1 MKKQLRKALAILC
14 AVAFAFTGITYSP
27 ATVSAADEGWF
38 DATLDWGHYMTD
50 KTTVG
55 DGQGIWDYCGGQAPK
70 AQYKNGDQI
79 EGFTWNTTAS
89 GEAIWFETVDLK
101 NLNCVS
107 EGGQMVKPQP
117 GVKYK
122 LNLTMD
128 YESTKTTKTA
138 LQVWVKNGEAPA
150 MVEKHYDA
158 TKTNNQLVIED
169 AEIMPEEDN
178 PLVFHFGIGVKS
190 SYTGWGGMGIP
201 HTVTISDFTL
211 ERADDFEPCI
221 MDDDPQSPDYGT
233 FVPEGTPWS
242 VKTQYNGTDL
252 WGQMSYKIDGT
263 PSNVASTYL
272 RVDTPAHDDDSEGV
286 DQSDPSKWWWWNSA
300 KLPGYLEDAGLT
312 EGRFYKGTMK
322 VEYTSAGTTY
332 DPTLRTIF
340 GGTTMVN
347 ALEEGSNTI
356 AIDDFLYEG
365 TQNDIEFNLD
375 LLEKGGVMRVTEIN
389 LEPAD
394 SFIPIEKN
402 VKFKTDPN
410 SPWTFEAQNDGANT
424 WGAISYIQ
432 DTPASDISSTT
443 FRVDTPAHDDA
454 TVTPAVDQDD
464 PTAWW
469 WWNSASLI
477 NYLKDVAKLQTGY
490 KYKGTI
496 VLNYTRP
503 TGKSGADEYDTPQLR
518 MIENGNVTVIDL
530 VEGDNTIN
538 IGGDEGFAYDPNYPS
553 IEFNL
558 DLLDKGGIL
567 KAKSINFD
575 RADNFEPVT
584 PNVEGGFVP
593 EGTPWN
599 IKVQNNESTT
609 WGQMSYAIDG
619 TASLVGSTTMRIDNP
634 AHDDDTVTPAVD
646 QDDPDAWWWWNGA
659 SLPNYLKDNLV
670 DGRTYTGSMVIKYTA
685 PTSPSAQY
693 TPKLRYIL
701 NGEVHVVTLEPG
713 ENTIAIDSFDY
724 SDVYPN
730 LEFNVDLLE
739 KGSLFQVSNIS
750 FTQAPGNWMRVPDNE
765 GDGVDIPVTYDSS
778 VKPSEEVTHTWN
790 LFAGMWEGHG
800 AALYYDNDLSDP
812 YDPLKVKIGAGERW
826 DPACA
831 QIKLTNED
839 AYQELEEYTNYYMT
853 YSFTSTEK
861 GTLHINHEGY
871 TPTKLTRID
880 ITDDMYD
887 ESDGLYHV
895 EFKKIFTYLPD
906 KDDLNLTMFLTP
918 TTYVYNEQTGETD
931 VEMDGEYLPQG
942 TIIANHKI
950 EFTRQDE
957 DGWTLVTDSRDE
969 EHQNYDD
976 IVKDSD
982 QNPILQAY
990 TNSYLYSQVLYSE
1003 VDNGRMSYLANQNP
1017 DGVDDIAKMGIRL
1030 DSTAYSNAPG
1040 YTFDNQW
1047 ANHLRIPNDYFYARP
1062 DTNGNYLEDGN
1073 RYILRFYINSTAATA
1088 QNMGLI
1094 MVRQGYDSN
1103 DWFRY
1108 PISKGLN
1115 LVNGTLRAKKSG
1127 RDTDPYIVNPD
1138 YTKTGG
1144 IEFVYNEGYTTDDNF
1159 VQFDFSEFPQGTTI
1173 NDISWEFEAAGYN
1186 VFLDGSKTPDN
1197 AEPIME
1203 NDTYTFPT
1211 VEGVIG
1217 YQDDYDPQKVYRPG
1231 EQVPYDYFTDDIYAT
1246 SIRGY
1251 KVTIVDTDGN
1261 PIKTDYVDPG
1271 DPYNFPTVDDPDFK
1285 DFKEYKDDDNTYHN
1299 GDTIPAVNKDYT
1311 FVAVPKGNFI
1321 VTVQTPEGTVLRTTP
1336 VEEGGTYT
1344 FPSDIPNV
1352 QDYTYNGQTYQK
1364 GETMGPVNENR
1375 TVIANPVPAQK
1386 HTVTIV
1392 DANDPTKV
1400 LKTDEVDDNTKYEL
1414 PELPNIEDYTYDNQ
1428 KYDPL
1433 EEIGPITEDVTVYA
1447 NPVTHRVVIVNSA
1460 DPTDVLYTSDP
1471 IVHGQNYELPTLSGY
1486 DLQKYV
1492 WNNTDYQ
1499 PGQDIGPIN
1508 KDETVQ
1514 AVLVPY
1520 YKISI
1525 DGVKVADIRD
1535 GGNYTFPSGTTAAK
1549 IGYISV
1555 NGGSV
1560 YAPGT
1565 TVGPIHEDRDYL
1577 SIDNFTL
1584 ERQMGASM
1592 LLNQAKENPRG
1603 IGFGADFTIYKKD
1616 GTVLAFKDYPQVYK
1630 SEAFKLGTM
1639 ITTEDLYYNYFDETL
1654 DLAQVAKAKAEGHP
1668 EYIRNIMN
1676 DYTFCDDENPTT
1688 NFASYRA
1695 GIINLND
1702 YNITRNF
1709 IARSYGYVDTTSG
1722 PTDVVYAN
1730 YSEVRSIKTVATNLM
1745 KNPDWRTVYPEAWKQ
1760 EIIEYCAA
1768 FED

>member
-27 ATVSAADEGWF
+27 AKVSAADEGWF

-190 SYTGWGGMGIP
+190 SYKGWGGMGIP

-211 ERADDFEPCI
+211 ERADKFEPCI
-221 MDDDPQSPDYGT
+221 MGADGT
-233 FVPEGTPWS
+233 FTPEGTPWT

-252 WGQMSYKIDGT
+252 WGKMSYQIEGT
-263 PSNVASTYL
+263 ASDVASTYL

-300 KLPGYLEDAGLT
+300 KLAGYLSDAGLT
-312 EGRFYKGTMK
+312 TGRFYKGTMK

-365 TQNDIEFNLD
+365 TANDIEFNLD

-394 SFIPIEKN
+394 SFIPIDKN

-424 WGAISYIQ
+424 WGAISFIQ
-432 DTPASDISSTT
+432 DTPASDPTTTT

-477 NYLKDVAKLQTGY
+477 NYFKDVAKMKAGY

-496 VLNYTRP
+496 VFDYTRP
-503 TGKSGADEYDTPQLR
+503 TGKSGANEYDTPQLR

-530 VEGDNTIN
+530 VEGENTIN

-567 KAKSINFD
+567 KAKSIDFV

-599 IKVQNNESTT
+599 IKVQNNQENT

-634 AHDDDTVTPAVD
+634 AHDDDTVDPAVD
-646 QDDPDAWWWWNGA
+646 QDDPDAWWWWNSA
-659 SLPNYLKDNLV
+659 SLPNYLKNNLV

-713 ENTIAIDSFDY
+713 DNTIAIDSFDY

-739 KGSLFQVSNIS
+739 KGSLFQVSNIT

-887 ESDGLYHV
+887 ETDGLYHV

-918 TTYVYNEQTGETD
+918 TTYVYNEQTGKPEAK
-931 VEMDGEYLPQG
+931 MDGEYLPQG

-950 EFTRQDE
+950 EFTRQDK

-990 TNSYLYSQVLYSE
+990 TNSYLYSSVLYSE

-1062 DTNGNYLEDGN
+1062 DTNGNYLENGN

-1094 MVRQGYDSN
+1094 MVRQGYDGN
-1103 DWFRY
+1103 QWFRY

-1127 RDTDPYIVNPD
+1127 RNTDPYIVNPD

-1144 IEFVYNEGYTTDDNF
+1144 IEFVYNEGYTTDDSF

-1271 DPYNFPTVDDPDFK
+1271 DPYNFPSVDDPDFK

-1299 GDTIPAVNKDYT
+1299 GDTIPSVNKDYT
-1311 FVAVPKGNFI
+1311 FVAVPKNNYI
-1321 VTVQTPEGTVLRTTP
+1321 VTVKTPTGETLRTTP
-1336 VEEGGTYT
+1336 VQEGGTYT

-1447 NPVTHRVVIVNSA
+1447 NPVTHRVTIVDSK
-1460 DPTDVLYTSDP
+1460 DPSQVLYTSTP
-1471 IVHGQNYELPTLSGY
+1471 IAHGDDFELPTLSGY

-1492 WNNTDYQ
+1492 WNSTDYQ

-1555 NGGSV
+1555 NGGPV
-1560 YAPGT
+1560 YSPGT

-1577 SIDNFTL
+1577 SIDSFTL

>member
-27 ATVSAADEGWF
+27 AKVSAADEGWF

-89 GEAIWFETVDLK
+89 GEAIWFETLDLK
-101 NLNCVS
+101 TINCVS

-122 LNLTMD
+122 LNMTID
-128 YESTKTTKTA
+128 YDSTKTAKTA
-138 LQVWVKNGEAPA
+138 FQVFIKNGDAPA
-150 MVEKHYDA
+150 LFEKHYDLNS
-158 TKTNNQLVIED
+158 TNNQVVLED
-169 AEIMPEEDN
+169 VELMPEEEN
-178 PLVFHFGIGVKS
+178 PFVFHIGLGVKS
-190 SYTGWGGMGIP
+190 NYSGWGGISVP
-201 HTVTISDFTL
+201 NTFTISDFTL
-211 ERADDFEPCI
+211 ERADSFEPCI

-233 FVPEGTPWS
+233 FVPAGTPWT

-252 WGQMSYKIDGT
+252 WGKMSYKVEGT
-263 PSNVASTYL
+263 ASDVASTYL

-300 KLPGYLEDAGLT
+300 KLSGYLADAGLD

-365 TQNDIEFNLD
+365 TANDIEFNLD

-394 SFIPIEKN
+394 SFIPITKN
-402 VKFKTDPN
+402 VKFKTDPS
-410 SPWTFEAQNDGANT
+410 SPWTFEAQNDGATT

-432 DTPASDISSTT
+432 GSPAIDPTTTT

-464 PTAWW
+464 PTDWW

-477 NYLKDVAKLQTGY
+477 NYLSDVAGLEEGY

-496 VLNYTRP
+496 VFDYTRP
-503 TGKSGADEYDTPQLR
+503 TGKSGANEYDTPQLR

-530 VEGDNTIN
+530 VEGENTIN
-538 IGGDEGFAYDPNYPS
+538 IGGDEGFAYNPEYPS

-567 KAKSINFD
+567 QAKSINFD

-593 EGTPWN
+593 AGTPWN
-599 IKVQNNESTT
+599 IKVQNNKDTT
-609 WGQMSYAIDG
+609 WGQMSYAVDG

-646 QDDPDAWWWWNGA
+646 QDDPDAWWWWNSA
-659 SLPNYLKDNLV
+659 SLPNYLKNNLV
-670 DGRTYTGSMVIKYTA
+670 DGRTYTGSMVINYTA
-685 PTSPSAQY
+685 PTSPEQQY

-739 KGSLFQVSNIS
+739 KGSLFQVSNIT
-750 FTQAPGNWMRVPDNE
+750 FTQAPGNWMRVPDND
-765 GDGVDIPVTYDSS
+765 GDGVDIPVTYDSTMM
-778 VKPSEEVTHTWN
+778 PSGEVTHTWN

-839 AYQELEEYTNYYMT
+839 AYQELEDYTNYYMT
-853 YSFTSTEK
+853 YTFTSTEK

-906 KDDLNLTMFLTP
+906 RDDLNLTMFLTP

-931 VEMDGEYLPQG
+931 VEMDGEYLPAG

-950 EFTRQDE
+950 EFTRQDK
-957 DGWTLVTDSRDE
+957 DGWTLVTDSRDPD
-969 EHQNYDD
+969 HQNYDD

-990 TNSYLYSQVLYSE
+990 TNSFAYSEVLYSE

-1062 DTNGNYLEDGN
+1062 DTNGNYLENGKH
-1073 RYILRFYINSTAATA
+1073 YLLRFYINSTAATA

-1094 MVRQGYDSN
+1094 MVRQGYDS
-1103 DWFRY
+1103 DQWFRY
-1108 PISKGLN
+1108 PVGKGLN

-1144 IEFVYNEGYTTDDNF
+1144 IEFVYNDFFTTDESF

-1173 NDISWEFEAAGYN
+1173 NDISWEFEAVGYN

-1203 NDTYTFPT
+1203 GDTYTFPE
-1211 VEGVIG
+1211 VPGVIG

-1231 EQVPYDYFTDDIYAT
+1231 EQVPYDQFTDDIYAT
-1246 SIRGY
+1246 SITGY

-1261 PIKTDYVDPG
+1261 PIKVDYVDPG
-1271 DPYNFPTVDDPDFK
+1271 DPYNFPSVDDPDFK

-1299 GDTIPAVNKDYT
+1299 GDTIPAVNQDYT
-1311 FVAVPKGNFI
+1311 FVAVPKGNYI
-1321 VTVQTPEGTVLRTTP
+1321 VTVQTPDGQVLRQTP

-1344 FPSDIPNV
+1344 FPSDIEGV
-1352 QDYTYNGQTYQK
+1352 QDYTYNGQTYNK
-1364 GETMGPVNENR
+1364 GDTMGPVNENR
-1375 TVIANPVPAQK
+1375 TVIANPVPVTT
-1386 HTVTIV
+1386 HTVSIV
-1392 DANDPTKV
+1392 DAKDPTHV
-1400 LKTDEVDDNTKYEL
+1400 LLTATVDDG
-1414 PELPNIEDYTYDNQ
+1414 D
-1428 KYDPL
+1428 
-1433 EEIGPITEDVTVYA
+1433 
-1447 NPVTHRVVIVNSA
+1447 
-1460 DPTDVLYTSDP
+1460 
-1471 IVHGQNYELPTLSGY
+1471 NYELPTISGL

-1499 PGQDIGPIN
+1499 PGQEIGPIT
-1508 KDETVQ
+1508 KDEVVK
-1514 AVLVPY
+1514 AYEVPY

-1535 GGNYTFPSGTTAAK
+1535 GSNYTFPSGQDAAK

-1555 NGGSV
+1555 NGGPV
-1560 YAPGT
+1560 LDPGSS
-1565 TVGPIHEDRDYL
+1565 VGPIHEDRDYL
-1577 SIDNFTL
+1577 SIDEIGLTP
-1584 ERQMGASM
+1584 QMGASM
-1592 LLNQAKENPRG
+1592 LLNQAAVNPRG
-1603 IGFGADFTIYKKD
+1603 IGFGADFSIYDKN
-1616 GTVLAFKDYPQVYK
+1616 GNLISFKDHTEVYK
-1630 SEAFKLGTM
+1630 SESFKLGTM
-1639 ITTEDLYYNYFDETL
+1639 ICTYSDYVDKFNETL
-1654 DLAQVAKAKAEGHP
+1654 DLETVAQDTEKR
-1668 EYIRNIMN
+1668 IRNIMN
-1676 DYTFCDDENPTT
+1676 NYTFCDQADPTT
-1688 NFASYRA
+1688 NFATYRA
-1695 GIINLND
+1695 GIVNLND
-1702 YNITRNF
+1702 YNIPRDF
-1709 IARSYGYVDTTSG
+1709 IARSYGYVETASG
-1722 PTDVVYAN
+1722 AVSDVTYAN
-1730 YSEVRSIKTVATNLM
+1730 YSDIRSIKTVATNLM
-1745 KNPDWRTVYPEAWKQ
+1745 KNPNWKTVYPEPWKQ

-1768 FED
+1768 FEG

>member
-1 MKKQLRKALAILC
+1 MKRQLRKALAILC

-27 ATVSAADEGWF
+27 AKVSAADEGWF

-101 NLNCVS
+101 DLNCVS
-107 EGGQMVKPQP
+107 EDGQMVKPQP

-190 SYTGWGGMGIP
+190 SYKGWGGMGIP

-211 ERADDFEPCI
+211 ERADKFEPCI
-221 MDDDPQSPDYGT
+221 MGADGT
-233 FVPEGTPWS
+233 FTPEGTPWT

-252 WGQMSYKIDGT
+252 WGKMSYQIEGT
-263 PSNVASTYL
+263 ASDVASTYL

-300 KLPGYLEDAGLT
+300 KLAGYLSDAGLT
-312 EGRFYKGTMK
+312 TGRFYKGTMK

-365 TQNDIEFNLD
+365 TANDIEFNLD

-394 SFIPIEKN
+394 SFIPIDKN

-410 SPWTFEAQNDGANT
+410 SPWTFEAQNNGVNT
-424 WGAISYIQ
+424 WGAISFIQ
-432 DTPASDISSTT
+432 DTPASDPTTTT

-477 NYLKDVAKLQTGY
+477 NYFKDVAKMKAGY

-496 VLNYTRP
+496 VFDYTRP
-503 TGKSGADEYDTPQLR
+503 TGKSGANEYDTPQLR

-530 VEGDNTIN
+530 VEGENTIN

-567 KAKSINFD
+567 KAKSIDFV

-599 IKVQNNESTT
+599 IKVQNNQENT

-634 AHDDDTVTPAVD
+634 AHDDDTVDPAVD
-646 QDDPDAWWWWNGA
+646 QDDPDAWWWWNSA
-659 SLPNYLKDNLV
+659 SLPNYLKNNLV

-713 ENTIAIDSFDY
+713 DNTIAIDSFDY

-739 KGSLFQVSNIS
+739 KGSLFQVSNIT

-895 EFKKIFTYLPD
+895 EFKKIFTYLPE
-906 KDDLNLTMFLTP
+906 KNDLNLTMFLTP
-918 TTYVYNEQTGETD
+918 TTYVYNEQTGKPEAK
-931 VEMDGEYLPQG
+931 MDGEYLPQG

-990 TNSYLYSQVLYSE
+990 TNSYLYSSVLYSE

-1062 DTNGNYLEDGN
+1062 DTNGNYLENGN

-1094 MVRQGYDSN
+1094 MVRQGYDGN
-1103 DWFRY
+1103 QWFRY

-1127 RDTDPYIVNPD
+1127 RNTDPYIVNPD

-1144 IEFVYNEGYTTDDNF
+1144 IEFVYNEGYTTDDSF

-1299 GDTIPAVNKDYT
+1299 GDTIPSVNKDYT

-1321 VTVQTPEGTVLRTTP
+1321 VTVQTPEGLVLRTTP

-1352 QDYTYNGQTYQK
+1352 QDYTYNGQTYNK
-1364 GETMGPVNENR
+1364 GDTMGPVNENR

-1492 WNNTDYQ
+1492 WNSTDYQ
-1499 PGQDIGPIN
+1499 PGQNIGPIN

-1525 DGVKVADIRD
+1525 DGVKVADVRD
-1535 GGNYTFPSGTTAAK
+1535 GGNYTFPSGPNAAK

-1555 NGGSV
+1555 NGGPV
-1560 YAPGT
+1560 YAPDT

-1577 SIDNFTL
+1577 SIDSFTL

-1603 IGFGADFTIYKKD
+1603 IGFGCDFTIYKKD

-1654 DLAQVAKAKAEGHP
+1654 DLAQVAKAQAEGHP
-1668 EYIRNIMN
+1668 GYIRNIMN
-1676 DYTFCDDENPTT
+1676 DYTFCDDKNPTT

-1745 KNPDWRTVYPEAWKQ
+1745 KNPNWRTVYPEAWKQ

>member
-27 ATVSAADEGWF
+27 AKVSAADEGWF

-107 EGGQMVKPQP
+107 EDGQMVKPQP

-211 ERADDFEPCI
+211 ERADKFEPCI
-221 MDDDPQSPDYGT
+221 MGADGT
-233 FVPEGTPWS
+233 FTPEGTPWT

-252 WGQMSYKIDGT
+252 WGKMSYQIEGT
-263 PSNVASTYL
+263 ASDVASTYL

-300 KLPGYLEDAGLT
+300 KLAGYLSDAGLT
-312 EGRFYKGTMK
+312 TGRFYKGTMK

-365 TQNDIEFNLD
+365 TANDIEFNLD
-375 LLEKGGVMRVTEIN
+375 LLEKGGVIRVTEIN

-394 SFIPIEKN
+394 SFIPIDKN

-410 SPWTFEAQNDGANT
+410 SPWTFEAQNNGVNT
-424 WGAISYIQ
+424 WGAISFIQ
-432 DTPASDISSTT
+432 DTPASDPTTTT

-477 NYLKDVAKLQTGY
+477 DYFKDVAKMKAGY

-496 VLNYTRP
+496 VFDYTRP
-503 TGKSGADEYDTPQLR
+503 TGKSGANEYDTPQLR

-530 VEGDNTIN
+530 VEGENTIN

-599 IKVQNNESTT
+599 IKVQNNQVNT

-634 AHDDDTVTPAVD
+634 AHDDDTVDPAVD
-646 QDDPDAWWWWNGA
+646 QDDPDAWWWWNSA
-659 SLPNYLKDNLV
+659 SLPNYLKNNLV

-713 ENTIAIDSFDY
+713 DNTIAIDSFDY

-739 KGSLFQVSNIS
+739 KGSLFQVSNIT

-790 LFAGMWEGHG
+790 VFAGMWEGHG

-853 YSFTSTEK
+853 YTFTSTEK

-906 KDDLNLTMFLTP
+906 RDDLNLTMFLTP

-931 VEMDGEYLPQG
+931 VEMDGEYLPVG

-950 EFTRQDE
+950 EFTRQDK
-957 DGWTLVTDSRDE
+957 DGWTLVTDSRDPD
-969 EHQNYDD
+969 HQNYDD
-976 IVKDSD
+976 LVKDSD

-990 TNSYLYSQVLYSE
+990 TNSFGYSE
-1003 VDNGRMSYLANQNP
+1003 VLWSEIDNGRMSYLANQNP

-1040 YTFDNQW
+1040 YTFDNLW
-1047 ANHLRIPNDYFYARP
+1047 ANHLRIPNDYFYGRP
-1062 DTNGNYLEDGN
+1062 DTNGNYLENGKH
-1073 RYILRFYINSTAATA
+1073 YLLRFYINSTEATA

-1094 MVRQGYDSN
+1094 MVRQGYDS
-1103 DWFRY
+1103 DQWFRY
-1108 PISKGLN
+1108 PVGKGLN
-1115 LVNGTLRAKKSG
+1115 LINGTLKAKKSG

-1144 IEFVYNEGYTTDDNF
+1144 IEFVYNDFFTTDESF

-1173 NDISWEFEAAGYN
+1173 NDISWEFEAVGYN

-1203 NDTYTFPT
+1203 GDTYTFPE
-1211 VEGVIG
+1211 VPGVIG

-1231 EQVPYDYFTDDIYAT
+1231 EQV
-1246 SIRGY
+1246 R
-1251 KVTIVDTDGN
+1251 
-1261 PIKTDYVDPG
+1261 
-1271 DPYNFPTVDDPDFK
+1271 
-1285 DFKEYKDDDNTYHN
+1285 
-1299 GDTIPAVNKDYT
+1299 
-1311 FVAVPKGNFI
+1311 
-1321 VTVQTPEGTVLRTTP
+1321 VL
-1336 VEEGGTYT
+1336 
-1344 FPSDIPNV
+1344 
-1352 QDYTYNGQTYQK
+1352 
-1364 GETMGPVNENR
+1364 
-1375 TVIANPVPAQK
+1375 
-1386 HTVTIV
+1386 
-1392 DANDPTKV
+1392 
-1400 LKTDEVDDNTKYEL
+1400 
-1414 PELPNIEDYTYDNQ
+1414 
-1428 KYDPL
+1428 
-1433 EEIGPITEDVTVYA
+1433 
-1447 NPVTHRVVIVNSA
+1447 
-1460 DPTDVLYTSDP
+1460 
-1471 IVHGQNYELPTLSGY
+1471 
-1486 DLQKYV
+1486 
-1492 WNNTDYQ
+1492 
-1499 PGQDIGPIN
+1499 
-1508 KDETVQ
+1508 
-1514 AVLVPY
+1514 
-1520 YKISI
+1520 
-1525 DGVKVADIRD
+1525 
-1535 GGNYTFPSGTTAAK
+1535 
-1549 IGYISV
+1549 
-1555 NGGSV
+1555 
-1560 YAPGT
+1560 
-1565 TVGPIHEDRDYL
+1565 
-1577 SIDNFTL
+1577 
-1584 ERQMGASM
+1584 
-1592 LLNQAKENPRG
+1592 
-1603 IGFGADFTIYKKD
+1603 
-1616 GTVLAFKDYPQVYK
+1616 
-1630 SEAFKLGTM
+1630 
-1639 ITTEDLYYNYFDETL
+1639 
-1654 DLAQVAKAKAEGHP
+1654 
-1668 EYIRNIMN
+1668 
-1676 DYTFCDDENPTT
+1676 
-1688 NFASYRA
+1688 
-1695 GIINLND
+1695 
-1702 YNITRNF
+1702 
-1709 IARSYGYVDTTSG
+1709 
-1722 PTDVVYAN
+1722 
-1730 YSEVRSIKTVATNLM
+1730 
-1745 KNPDWRTVYPEAWKQ
+1745 
-1760 EIIEYCAA
+1760 
-1768 FED
+1768 

>member
-50 KTTVG
+50 KTTAG
-55 DGQGIWDYCGGQAPK
+55 DQKGIWDYCGGQAPK
-70 AQYKNGDQI
+70 AQYQNGDQI

-101 NLNCVS
+101 ELNCVS

-128 YESTKTTKTA
+128 YSSTKTTKTA

-150 MVEKHYDA
+150 MVEKHLDA
-158 TKTNNQLVIED
+158 SNTNNQLVIED
-169 AEIMPEEDN
+169 AEIMPEDDN

-190 SYTGWGGMGIP
+190 NYSGWGGMGIP

-221 MDDDPQSPDYGT
+221 MGSDGT
-233 FVPEGTPWS
+233 FVPEGTPWA
-242 VKTQYNGTDL
+242 VETQYNGTDL
-252 WGQMSYKIDGT
+252 WGKMSYKVEGT

-286 DQSDPSKWWWWNSA
+286 DQDNPAAWWWWNSA
-300 KLPGYLEDAGLT
+300 KLPEYLSEVGLT
-312 EGRFYKGTMK
+312 TGKFYKGTMK
-322 VEYTSAGTTY
+322 VEYTSAGTSY
-332 DPTLRTIF
+332 SPTLRTIF
-340 GGTTMVN
+340 GGTTMIN
-347 ALEEGSNTI
+347 NLQEGSNTI
-356 AIDDFLYEG
+356 TIDEFLYEG
-365 TQNDIEFNLD
+365 TQNNIEFNLD

-394 SFIPIEKN
+394 DFIPIEKN

-410 SPWTFEAQNDGANT
+410 SPWTFEAQNNAST
-424 WGAISYIQ
+424 SWGAISYIQ
-432 DTPASDISSTT
+432 GTPASDPTSTT
-443 FRVDTPAHDDA
+443 FRVDTPAHDTA
-454 TVTPAVDQDD
+454 EEGVDQDN

-477 NYLKDVAKLQTGY
+477 NYLKDVADLQVGY

-496 VLNYTRP
+496 VFNYTRP

-518 MIENGNVTVIDL
+518 MIENGNVTIIDL
-530 VEGDNTIN
+530 EEGDNTIN

-567 KAKSINFD
+567 QAKSIDFV

-593 EGTPWN
+593 ANTPWN
-599 IKVQNNESTT
+599 IKVQNNADTT

-619 TASLVGSTTMRIDNP
+619 TPSLVSSTTMRIDNP
-634 AHDDDTVTPAVD
+634 AHDDDTVTPEVD
-646 QDDPDAWWWWNGA
+646 QEDPDAWWWWNSA
-659 SLPNYLKDNLV
+659 SLPNYLKNNLN

-685 PTSPSAQY
+685 PTSPSAAY

-701 NGEVHVVTLEPG
+701 NGEVHVVTLQPG
-713 ENTIAIDSFDY
+713 DNTIPIESFDY
-724 SDVYPN
+724 SEMYPN

-739 KGSLFQVSNIS
+739 KGSLFQVKSID
-750 FTQAPGNWMRVPDNE
+750 FTQAPGNWMRVPDNDEE
-765 GDGVDIPVTYDSS
+765 GVTIPVTYDSS
-778 VKPSEEVTHTWN
+778 VKPQEEVTHYWN
-790 LFAGMWEGHG
+790 IFAGIWEGHG

-887 ESDGLYHV
+887 PNDGLYHV

-906 KDDLNLTMFLTP
+906 RDDLNLTMFLTP
-918 TTYVYNEQTGETD
+918 TTYVYNKETGETE
-931 VEMDGEYLPQG
+931 VEMDGEYLPAG
-942 TIIANHKI
+942 TIIANHEI
-950 EFTRQDE
+950 TYSRQDE
-957 DGWTLVTDSRDE
+957 DGWTLVTDSRDPD
-969 EHQNYDD
+969 HQNYDD
-976 IVKDSD
+976 IVSD
-982 QNPILQAY
+982 EYQNPILQAY
-990 TNSYLYSQVLYSE
+990 TNSFAYSQVLYSE

-1030 DSTAYSNAPG
+1030 DSTAYSNVPG

-1062 DTNGNYLEDGN
+1062 DTNGNYLENGN

-1088 QNMGLI
+1088 ENMGLI
-1094 MVRQGYDSN
+1094 MVRQGYDGN
-1103 DWFRY
+1103 QWFRY

-1115 LVNGTLRAKKSG
+1115 LVNGTLKAKKSG

-1144 IEFVYNEGYTTDDNF
+1144 IEFVYNDGFTTDQDF

-1186 VFLDGSKTPDN
+1186 VFLDGSSTPDN
-1197 AEPIME
+1197 DEPIME

-1217 YQDDYDPQKVYRPG
+1217 YQDDYDPQRVYRPG
-1231 EQVPYDYFTDDIYAT
+1231 EQIPYDQFTDDIYAT
-1246 SIRGY
+1246 SITGY

-1261 PIKTDYVDPG
+1261 PIKTDYVNPG
-1271 DPYNFPTVDDPDFK
+1271 DPYDFPTVDDPDFK

-1311 FVAVPKGNFI
+1311 FVAVPKDNYI
-1321 VTVQTPEGTVLRTTP
+1321 VTVKTPEGETLRTTP

-1344 FPSDIPNV
+1344 FPSDIEGV

-1364 GETMGPVNENR
+1364 GDTMGPINENR
-1375 TVIANPVPAQK
+1375 DVIANPVP
-1386 HTVTIV
+1386 VTQ
-1392 DANDPTKV
+1392 
-1400 LKTDEVDDNTKYEL
+1400 YH
-1414 PELPNIEDYTYDNQ
+1414 
-1428 KYDPL
+1428 
-1433 EEIGPITEDVTVYA
+1433 VY
-1447 NPVTHRVVIVNSA
+1447 
-1460 DPTDVLYTSDP
+1460 
-1471 IVHGQNYELPTLSGY
+1471 
-1486 DLQKYV
+1486 
-1492 WNNTDYQ
+1492 
-1499 PGQDIGPIN
+1499 
-1508 KDETVQ
+1508 
-1514 AVLVPY
+1514 
-1520 YKISI
+1520 I
-1525 DGVKVADIRD
+1525 DGVAQQPAIED
-1535 GGNYTFPSGTTAAK
+1535 GGSYTFPSGQDAAK

-1555 NGGSV
+1555 NGGEV
-1560 YAPGT
+1560 LDPGST
-1565 TVGPIHEDRDYL
+1565 IVEIHEDKYYL
-1577 SIDNFTL
+1577 SIDDITL
-1584 ERQMGASM
+1584 TPQMGASM
-1592 LLNQAKENPRG
+1592 LLNQAEVNPRG
-1603 IGFGADFTIYKKD
+1603 IGFGADFSIYDTNGNIISYKNYKN
-1616 GTVLAFKDYPQVYK
+1616 VYK
-1630 SEAFKLGTM
+1630 SEAFQLGTL
-1639 ITTEDLYYNYFDETL
+1639 ITPYNNFVTDFDETL
-1654 DLAQVAKAKAEGHP
+1654 DLEKAATEAGEK
-1668 EYIRNIMN
+1668 YIRKIEN
-1676 DYTFCDDENPTT
+1676 DYTFCDDDNPTED
-1688 NFASYRA
+1688 FATYRA
-1695 GIINLND
+1695 GIVNLND
-1702 YNITRNF
+1702 YNIPRDF
-1709 IARSYGYVDTTSG
+1709 IARSYGFVKTKSG
-1722 PTDVVYAN
+1722 AVTDVTYAN
-1730 YSEVRSIKTVATNLM
+1730 YSDIRSIKTVATNLM
-1745 KNPDWRTVYPEAWKQ
+1745 KNPNWKEVYPQAWKQ

-1768 FED
+1768 FEG